1 MESLSIPTII
11 TAVIVLLVLM
21 FLGQGIVYLYQ
32 WWQKKREFQ
41 RIIDSGLP
49 YIDQMDGVQF
59 EHFLVELFRQL
70 QYKAK
75 GSKASHDYGADLI
88 LDKDHRIVVQAKRYG
103 VNNKVGIKA
112 VQEVYFAQTYFQAN
126 EAWVLTNSL
135 FTQSAKNGAEK
146 TGVKLFDRE
155 DLQRWLLQVNPA
167 LDAKTVVETVKPKE
181 RKCPACGGLLEKRTS
196 KHGAFMGCNH
206 YPNCTHTEPV
216 NAKN

>member
-1 MESLSIPTII
+1 MEGFSISTLI
-11 TAVIVLLVLM
+11 TAVLVLVVLV
-21 FLGQGIVYLYQ
+21 FLVQGMVYLYQ
-32 WWQKKREFQ
+32 WWQKKRQFQ

-49 YIDQMDGVQF
+49 SIDQMDGAQF
-59 EHFLVELFRQL
+59 EYFLVELFRQL
-70 QYKAK
+70 QYRAK

-88 LDKDHRIVVQAKRYG
+88 LDKENRIVVQAKRYG
-103 VNNKVGIKA
+103 VNKKVGIKA
-112 VQEVYFAQTYFQAN
+112 VQEVYFAQTYFQAE

-135 FTQSAKNGAEK
+135 FTQSARKGADK
-146 TGVKLFDRE
+146 TGVKLFDRK

-181 RKCPACGGLLEKRTS
+181 RKCPACGGRLEKRTS